1 MNASLDVRYTS
12 TLGVAIELA
21 VRVPAD
27 MLAGGDGAH
36 LSPRDARDVI
46 DRAGRNAMPR
56 LAAMVGAMLE
66 QAQDAVQDACV
77 ESLRLHARDH
87 TVPLATDLAPAGRGE
102 P

>member
-12 TLGVAIELA
+12 PLGLSVDVS

-46 DRAGRNAMPR
+46 DRAGRSAMPR
-56 LAAMVGAMLE
+56 LAVMVGAMLE
-66 QAQDAVQDACV
+66 QAQDAVRAACV
-77 ESLRLHARDH
+77 ESLRRHARDN
-87 TVPLATDLAPAGRGE
+87 TVPLATDLAPAENGE
-102 P
+102 S

>member
-12 TLGVAIELA
+12 PFGVSVDLS

-66 QAQDAVQDACV
+66 QAQDAVQAACV
-77 ESLRLHARDH
+77 ESLRRHARDH